1 MNSRKS
7 EILLNEAKIDIQ
19 AGSLNKA
26 VSPVLLGK
34 KRVRIYSGG
43 DEFRG
48 TPSRRQAGKCVEA
61 HGFQLGGRRFTTP
74 LHAQEKA
81 DYDERS
87 VTEEESREALVIATR
102 LLDALR
108 KVKP

>member
-48 TPSRRQAGKCVEA
+48 TPSDIQEIAKTKNIKCYQ
-61 HGFQLGGRRFTTP
+61 FFLGR
-74 LHAQEKA
+74 
-81 DYDERS
+81 
-87 VTEEESREALVIATR
+87 ATN
-102 LLDALR
+102 LF
-108 KVKP
+108 